1 MLGLRADTGIDSFV
15 CTPSEVKTFVD
26 ILPTLS
32 SIGYLRANVQLL
44 KAEDHPSLL
53 RVRGLRSIT
62 LEFATWELI
71 HALPTWATD
80 TLGSTLKTLTFY
92 VSAPFWFVVLN

>member
-1 MLGLRADTGIDSFV
+1 M
-15 CTPSEVKTFVD
+15 
-26 ILPTLS
+26 
-32 SIGYLRANVQLL
+32 QLL
-44 KAEDHPSLL
+44 KAEDHSSLL

-71 HALPTWATD
+71 HALPTWAAD

-92 VSAPFWFVVLN
+92 VSALLGAITELTSLPELFWTDGGDYSTHRGTSS